1 MKLILVL
8 VILLLP
14 FQFLGVAAYFV
25 LVKSDLRRAHIAGV
39 LIPAATFFVTFL
51 VLFLW
56 HYYHP
61 GMLMLGE
68 GAINLIIL
76 IVMVAG
82 TALHFVGGAIVHSIL
97 YRRKGS
103 GVESNGR
110 RHSNKLIS

>member
-1 MKLILVL
+1 MESVVVKLILML

-14 FQFLGVAAYFV
+14 FQLLGVAAYFV

-39 LIPAATFFVTFL
+39 LLPAATFFVIFF

-56 HYYHP
+56 RYYHP

-68 GAINLIIL
+68 GGINLIIL

-82 TALHFVGGAIVHSIL
+82 TALHLVGGAIIHFIL
-97 YRRKGS
+97 YRRKS
-103 GVESNGR
+103 YSR
-110 RHSNKLIS
+110 L

>member
-1 MKLILVL
+1 MKLILML

-14 FQFLGVAAYFV
+14 FQLLGVAVYYV
-25 LVKSDLRRAHIAGV
+25 LVKSDSRRAHIIGALV
-39 LIPAATFFVTFL
+39 PAATFFVTFL
-51 VLFLW
+51 ALFLW
-56 HYYHP
+56 SYYHP

-82 TALHFVGGAIVHSIL
+82 AALHLVGGGIVHFVL

-103 GVESNGR
+103 GSD
-110 RHSNKLIS
+110 

>member
-1 MKLILVL
+1 MF

-14 FQFLGVAAYFV
+14 FQLLGVAACLV
-25 LVKSDLRRAHIAGV
+25 LAKSDLRRANIAGV
-39 LIPAATFFVTFL
+39 LVPAATFFVTFL
-51 VLFLW
+51 ALFLW
-56 HYYHP
+56 SYYQP

-82 TALHFVGGAIVHSIL
+82 TALHLVGGAIVHFIL

-103 GVESNGR
+103 GGVDG
-110 RHSNKLIS
+110 KQVTLISL